1 MHYMTKEVY
10 LDQHQNA
17 IRTSEFN
24 SFDGLTSFRN
34 LAVKFVLRGK
44 ESYYLHNKKYD
55 VKSGEYIIGNNDR
68 LSEVKIKENTVGL
81 CIDISNEIIR
91 EVLDSMFENADFAE
105 FLLEDRFLVNKYNA
119 QNTTLGYRLSELS
132 NSLIAN
138 KEDTLLNTE
147 LFYSVGENVVVD
159 QAVIFEQLSKLN
171 YKKQQV
177 SDEVFRNLLD
187 AKNFMDDCFLHNLN
201 LDQIT
206 LTAKLSKYAFIRL
219 FKQTFG
225 ITPYHYLLQ
234 RRLHFAH
241 SQIEKG
247 KTIADVA
254 LETQFADT
262 ASFSKT
268 FKQYFGVSPSRI
280 GK

>member
-177 SDEVFRNLLD
+177 SDEVFRNLLE